1 MLCGD
6 SSGEEHRQREP
17 PGHMTG
23 EVHAGKE
30 KGKEEQSGRHVLVLS
45 PSLEHSHS
53 LTPTP
58 SLSHCD
64 AFIFSMEA
72 MRRKQ
77 PAGLAK
83 GSVDNGASTKKE
95 EHDAA
100 SNGEERPDV
109 DKDVAARLSS
119 SPPAE
124 AMLNGTECDAAWRRS
139 SPTRGSATSNN
150 KTFLLLNENGALDAE
165 PPHGSVTGSNGFI
178 LTKQQQDEGAGSG
191 SAAKPGPGVSP
202 HRTNWLP
209 SGSPTGTHT
218 TKSSPA
224 SASGCAQSSGT
235 LRTDPSTGTTSGQE
249 TSDTKNGTASSPVP
263 VPAAVTIHRARK
275 TMSRPAVTP
284 AQKLLNRE
292 LREAKSAKTETR
304 VEPSQQPSAQNH
316 LPQNSPDSPASA
328 PTASSPVPPAAPA
341 TPPAPP
347 APEDAPDPP
356 ASAAPQASPT
366 PPAPA
371 KLQLGPYSGGLSL
384 RKKKRRMGMYSL
396 VPKKKTKV
404 LKQRTVLEMFN
415 ELRESAKSPQAK
427 EVANING
434 EKFEIASEEE
444 ESEEVESEEE
454 ERQQRT
460 EEPVSTVQEATSEPV
475 SQMQVGDEV
484 ESEESGEEDGEEEG
498 TESDLS
504 TESSLKK
511 LKKKMKSDGPWLKP
525 SRKRRRRRRRIKA
538 KGDCHT
544 HVAREGRTDLEAA
557 DQPEASAQAER
568 ADGEERMQLCSPE
581 SINLNEPP
589 KPTAPPQNKDTSGSV
604 IEEAQELPLCSCR
617 METPKSREILTL
629 ADRKCMATESV
640 DGQLTRCQGAILKHE
655 MMRPSNSVQLLV
667 LCEDHRNGMV
677 KHQCCPGCG
686 FFCRAG
692 TFMEC
697 QPDLSISHRFHRA
710 CASVLKGQSFCP
722 HCGEEAGKAKEVTI
736 AKADTTSTVPPVP
749 ALTHGPATPGVPE
762 GRADT
767 TTGSSSV
774 PALGAEV
781 SGRADSSLSTPSAHG
796 LDTFAVAGSSRTS
809 TPPSGLATAVLPA
822 IPPGPPRETLESILV
837 ALDTEKP
844 KKLRFHPKQLYLSAK
859 QGELKKVLLMLV
871 DGIDPNFKMD
881 SQNKRTPLHAAAE
894 GGYKDICHMLVQAG
908 ANLDMC
914 DDDQRTPLM
923 EACENDHIETAQY
936 LLRAGASVTHKDVE
950 GFTCL
955 HLAAKSGHYNIVE
968 HLLSTG
974 LININCQ
981 DDGGWTAMIW
991 ATEYKH
997 VDQVNLLLCKG
1008 ADINIRDKE
1017 ENICLHWAAFSGS
1030 VEIAELL
1037 LNARCDLQAVNI
1049 HGDSPLHIAAREN
1062 RFECVTLFLTRGA
1075 DVFLKNREGETPPDC
1090 CSHNSKAWAALQTNR
1105 RERDARS
1112 TRLSRVEAKVLQS
1125 DIALGQEKV
1134 PLPCVNSVDSEP
1146 YPDDYKYIPENCV
1159 TSPMN
1164 IDRNITHLQYCVCKE
1179 NCSTSICMCGQ
1190 LSLRCW
1196 YDKRGCLLPEF
1207 CREEPPLIF
1216 ECNHACSCWRT
1227 CKNRV
1232 VQNGIRTRLQLFRT
1246 SKKGWGVR
1254 AVQDIPQGTFVCE
1267 YVGEIISEAEA
1278 EMRQNDTYLFSLDDK
1293 PQDLYCIDA
1302 RFYGNISRFLNH
1314 MCEPNLFAC
1323 RVFTTHQDLRFPH
1336 IAFFASENIKAGEE
1350 LGFNY
1355 GDHFWEVKSKSFS
1368 CECGSS
1374 MCKYSSAAMASLQ
1387 ADSTPEGRQ
1396 QPSASPDT
1404 SSSNAPTSP
1413 S

>member
-1 MLCGD
+1 
-6 SSGEEHRQREP
+6 
-17 PGHMTG
+17 
-23 EVHAGKE
+23 
-30 KGKEEQSGRHVLVLS
+30 
-45 PSLEHSHS
+45 
-53 LTPTP
+53 
-58 SLSHCD
+58 
-64 AFIFSMEA
+64 MEA
-72 MRRKQ
+72 MRREQ

-83 GSVDNGASTKKE
+83 GSLEKATFSKKE
-95 EHDAA
+95 ELEAA
-100 SNGEERPDV
+100 SNGEEKPDRE
-109 DKDVAARLSS
+109 KEVAARLAS

-124 AMLNGTECDAAWRRS
+124 TMLNGTECDDTRHK
-139 SPTRGSATSNN
+139 SPTHGSPFNN
-150 KTFLLLNENGALDAE
+150 KTLPLVNENGALDME
-165 PPHGSVTGSNGFI
+165 PPHASVTGSNGFI
-178 LTKQQQDEGAGSG
+178 LTKQQQQQQEGVSSATLGS
-191 SAAKPGPGVSP
+191 GVSP

-209 SGSPTGTHT
+209 SGSPTGGNRAKSPPASDSGCTHT
-218 TKSSPA
+218 
-224 SASGCAQSSGT
+224 SGA
-235 LRTDPSTGTTSGQE
+235 LRTDPSTGTTSGPE
-249 TSDTKNGTASSPVP
+249 TPDTKNGTASF
-263 VPAAVTIHRARK
+263 PAPAPVTIHRARK
-275 TMSRPAVTP
+275 TMSRPAVSP
-284 AQKLLNRE
+284 AQKLINRE
-292 LREAKSAKTETR
+292 LREAQTAKMETE
-304 VEPSQQPSAQNH
+304 VSPAAQKPPQQNH
-316 LPQNSPDSPASA
+316 LPQSPPDTPASA
-328 PTASSPVPPAAPA
+328 QTAPSASPAAPA
-341 TPPAPP
+341 SPPARP
-347 APEDAPDPP
+347 APV
-356 ASAAPQASPT
+356 
-366 PPAPA
+366 
-371 KLQLGPYSGGLSL
+371 KLLLGPFSGGLSS

-404 LKQRTVLEMFN
+404 LKQRTMLEMFKGM
-415 ELRESAKSPQAK
+415 EQSAKSLQSKVIP
-427 EVANING
+427 NING
-434 EKFEIASEEE
+434 EKVENVSEEEE

-454 ERQQRT
+454 ERQQPAGEAAGAAQ
-460 EEPVSTVQEATSEPV
+460 EETSEP
-475 SQMQVGDEV
+475 SQGGDEQ
-484 ESEESGEEDGEEEG
+484 EFEESAEEGGEEEG

-511 LKKKMKSDGPWLKP
+511 KLKNKLKRDAAWLRP
-525 SRKRRRRRRRIKA
+525 ARKRKRRIKA
-538 KGDCHT
+538 KEMEAVDQLQ
-544 HVAREGRTDLEAA
+544 ASAPAQTDEVKESTQISSPDSLPLHQPQEAA
-557 DQPEASAQAER
+557 APAQNKEAS
-568 ADGEERMQLCSPE
+568 
-581 SINLNEPP
+581 
-589 KPTAPPQNKDTSGSV
+589 GSAM
-604 IEEAQELPLCSCR
+604 EEAQELPLCSCR

-640 DGQLTRCQGAILKHE
+640 DGQLSRCQGAILKHE

-710 CASVLKGQSFCP
+710 CASMLKGQSFCP
-722 HCGEEAGKAKEVTI
+722 HCGEEASKAKEVTI
-736 AKADTTSTVPPVP
+736 AKADTTSTVPP
-749 ALTHGPATPGVPE
+749 ALTHGAATPGAPE

-767 TTGSSSV
+767 TTDSSSRLAV
-774 PALGAEV
+774 GSEV
-781 SGRADSSLSTPSAHG
+781 SGRADSSLPARFSHG
-796 LDTFAVAGSSRTS
+796 LDSLAVPSAAQGEALQAGSML
-809 TPPSGLATAVLPA
+809 PPTVQQGA
-822 IPPGPPRETLESILV
+822 PRETLESILV

-859 QGELKKVLLMLV
+859 QGELKKVLHMLV
-871 DGIDPNFKMD
+871 DGIDPNFKME

-894 GGYKDICHMLVQAG
+894 GGFKDICHMLVQSG

-914 DDDQRTPLM
+914 DEDQRTPLM
-923 EACENDHIETAQY
+923 EACENNFIEVVQY
-936 LLRAGASVTHKDVE
+936 LLRAGASATHKDVE
-950 GFTCL
+950 GFTCF

-968 HLLSTG
+968 YLLNTG
-974 LININCQ
+974 VININCQ

-997 VDQVNLLLCKG
+997 ADQVKLLLCKG
-1008 ADINIRDKE
+1008 ADISIRDKE

-1037 LNARCDLQAVNI
+1037 LNARCDLQVVNI

-1062 RFECVTLFLTRGA
+1062 RLECVT
-1075 DVFLKNREGETPPDC
+1075 
-1090 CSHNSKAWAALQTNR
+1090 
-1105 RERDARS
+1105 
-1112 TRLSRVEAKVLQS
+1112 
-1125 DIALGQEKV
+1125 DIALGQERI

-1146 YPDDYKYIPENCV
+1146 HPDDYKYIPENCV

-1179 NCSTSICMCGQ
+1179 DCSTSICMCGQ

-1196 YDKRGCLLPEF
+1196 YDKKGRLLPEF

-1254 AVQDIPQGTFVCE
+1254 ALHDIPQGTFVCE

-1293 PQDLYCIDA
+1293 PQDQYCIDA

-1323 RVFTTHQDLRFPH
+1323 RVFTKHQDLRFPH

-1355 GDHFWEVKSKSFS
+1355 GDHFWEVKSKLFS
-1368 CECGSS
+1368 CECSS
-1374 MCKYSSAAMASLQ
+1374 AKCKFSSAALASLQ
-1387 ADSTPEGRQ
+1387 ADSTPEEQ
-1396 QPSASPDT
+1396 QPSALPDT
-1404 SSSNAPTSP
+1404 SSSNTPP
-1413 S
+1413 

>member
-1 MLCGD
+1 EGLDQANGD
-6 SSGEEHRQREP
+6 TEA
-17 PGHMTG
+17 
-23 EVHAGKE
+23 AG
-30 KGKEEQSGRHVLVLS
+30 RM
-45 PSLEHSHS
+45 
-53 LTPTP
+53 
-58 SLSHCD
+58 
-64 AFIFSMEA
+64 A
-72 MRRKQ
+72 
-77 PAGLAK
+77 
-83 GSVDNGASTKKE
+83 
-95 EHDAA
+95 
-100 SNGEERPDV
+100 
-109 DKDVAARLSS
+109 S
-119 SPPAE
+119 SPAT
-124 AMLNGTECDAAWRRS
+124 MLNGTECDSTRHK
-139 SPTRGSATSNN
+139 SPTHGSPVGAMKTS
-150 KTFLLLNENGALDAE
+150 LIANENGMPDME

-178 LTKQQQDEGAGSG
+178 LTKQQQQQ
-191 SAAKPGPGVSP
+191 
-202 HRTNWLP
+202 TNRLP
-209 SGSPTGTHT
+209 SGSPTGGHGDKPVPTL
-218 TKSSPA
+218 
-224 SASGCAQSSGT
+224 ASGHAQSSGAF
-235 LRTDPSTGTTSGQE
+235 RTDSSTGTSSGQGTSG
-249 TSDTKNGTASSPVP
+249 TKNGTVPSPAL
-263 VPAAVTIHRARK
+263 VPAPVTIHRARK
-275 TMSRPAVTP
+275 TMSRPAVSP

-292 LREAKSAKTETR
+292 LREAKSAKMETMEIN
-304 VEPSQQPSAQNH
+304 V
-316 LPQNSPDSPASA
+316 ASDMCVLFSCA
-328 PTASSPVPPAAPA
+328 VGS
-341 TPPAPP
+341 
-347 APEDAPDPP
+347 
-356 ASAAPQASPT
+356 
-366 PPAPA
+366 
-371 KLQLGPYSGGLSL
+371 YSGGLSS
-384 RKKKRRMGMYSL
+384 RKKKRRMGTYSL

-404 LKQRTVLEMFN
+404 LKQRTVLEMFK
-415 ELRESAKSPQAK
+415 ELQQSAKSPQVCAHHIYLTK
-427 EVANING
+427 QTNKSFLSAV
-434 EKFEIASEEE
+434 ASEQSAIKCSAIVDIIILVKEIF
-444 ESEEVESEEE
+444 VP
-454 ERQQRT
+454 Q
-460 EEPVSTVQEATSEPV
+460 
-475 SQMQVGDEV
+475 
-484 ESEESGEEDGEEEG
+484 
-498 TESDLS
+498 S

-511 LKKKMKSDGPWLKP
+511 KLKKKTKGDSAWLRP
-525 SRKRRRRRRRIKA
+525 SRKRKRRLKA
-538 KGDCHT
+538 KGEHHSVT
-544 HVAREGRTDLEAA
+544 RTLSFLSSFGFELPSCGPYLDFFLVGI
-557 DQPEASAQAER
+557 S
-568 ADGEERMQLCSPE
+568 G
-581 SINLNEPP
+581 
-589 KPTAPPQNKDTSGSV
+589 TAV
-604 IEEAQELPLCSCR
+604 EEAQELPLCSCR
-617 METPKSREILTL
+617 METPKSREILIL

-640 DGQLTRCQGAILKHE
+640 DGQLTRCQGAVLKHE

-697 QPDLSISHRFHRA
+697 QPDISISHRFHRA

-722 HCGEEAGKAKEVTI
+722 HCGEEASKAKEVTI
-736 AKADTTSTVPPVP
+736 AKADTTSTVPPTL
-749 ALTHGPATPGVPE
+749 AHGPATPGTLE

-767 TTGSSSV
+767 TTV
-774 PALGAEV
+774 H
-781 SGRADSSLSTPSAHG
+781 SAHG
-796 LDTFAVAGSSRTS
+796 LDISVLPGSSRTTILQAGSGTTAPS
-809 TPPSGLATAVLPA
+809 TILPA
-822 IPPGPPRETLESILV
+822 PPRETLESILV

-859 QGELKKVLLMLV
+859 QGELKRVLLMLV
-871 DGIDPNFKMD
+871 DGTDPNFKME

-894 GGYKDICHMLVQAG
+894 GGHKDICHMLVQAG

-914 DDDQRTPLM
+914 DEDQRTPLM
-923 EACENDHIETAQY
+923 EACENNHMETVLY
-936 LLRAGASVTHKDVE
+936 LLRAGASATHKDVE

-955 HLAAKSGHYNIVE
+955 HLAAKSGHYSIVE

-997 VDQVNLLLCKG
+997 VDQVKLLLSKG
-1008 ADINIRDKE
+1008 ADISIRDKE

-1037 LNARCDLQAVNI
+1037 LNAHSNLQAVNI

-1062 RFECVTLFLTRGA
+1062 RLDCVTLLLSRGA

-1090 CSHNSKAWAALQTNR
+1090 CNHNSKAWAVLQANR
-1105 RERDARS
+1105 RER
-1112 TRLSRVEAKVLQS
+1112 EAKNIRLGRAEEKVLHS
-1125 DIALGQEKV
+1125 DIALGQERV
-1134 PLPCVNSVDSEP
+1134 PIPCVNSVDSEP

-1179 NCSTSICMCGQ
+1179 DCSASICMCGQ

-1196 YDKRGCLLPEF
+1196 YDKGGRLLPEF

-1232 VQNGIRTRLQLFRT
+1232 VQNGLRTRLQLFRT

-1254 AVQDIPQGTFVCE
+1254 ALQDIPQGTFICE

-1278 EMRQNDTYLFSLDDK
+1278 DMRQNDAYLFSLEDK

-1355 GDHFWEVKSKSFS
+1355 GDHFWEVKSKLFS

-1374 MCKYSSAAMASLQ
+1374 KCKYSSAAMTSLQ
-1387 ADSTPEGRQ
+1387 ADSTPEDQQ

-1404 SSSNAPTSP
+1404 SSSNSP
-1413 S
+1413 SSPS

>member
-1 MLCGD
+1 ALRVQDVLQGCYTHSVF
-6 SSGEEHRQREP
+6 SSH
-17 PGHMTG
+17 
-23 EVHAGKE
+23 
-30 KGKEEQSGRHVLVLS
+30 
-45 PSLEHSHS
+45 
-53 LTPTP
+53 LTPP
-58 SLSHCD
+58 
-64 AFIFSMEA
+64 AFIGCENESSTCVLGVDGVKGFEEKFICM
-72 MRRKQ
+72 

-83 GSVDNGASTKKE
+83 GSADKGASAKK
-95 EHDAA
+95 DSLDPA
-100 SNGEERPDV
+100 SNGETSGG
-109 DKDVAARLSS
+109 DKDVAARLAS
-119 SPPAE
+119 SPAAE
-124 AMLNGTECDAAWRRS
+124 AMLNGTECDNTRLK
-139 SPTRGSATSNN
+139 SPTHGSTTSSN
-150 KTFLLLNENGALDAE
+150 KTLLLVNENGLPDME
-165 PPHGSVTGSNGFI
+165 PPHASVTGSNGLI
-178 LTKQQQDEGAGSG
+178 LTKQQQQQQQHEGS
-191 SAAKPGPGVSP
+191 SAAMPGLGVSP
-202 HRTNWLP
+202 PRTNWLP
-209 SGSPTGTHT
+209 SGTSAGGHT
-218 TKSSPA
+218 VKPLPA
-224 SASGCAQSSGT
+224 SASGCAQPSGA
-235 LRTDPSTGTTSGQE
+235 LRTDPSTGTTLGQGI
-249 TSDTKNGTASSPVP
+249 SDTKNGTALSPA
-263 VPAAVTIHRARK
+263 PAPAPVTIHRARK
-275 TMSRPAVTP
+275 TMSRPAVSP
-284 AQKLLNRE
+284 AQKLINRE
-292 LREAKSAKTETR
+292 LREAKSAKMEKVETHIAPD
-304 VEPSQQPSAQNH
+304 VQKSTQQSSSQNH
-316 LPQNSPDSPASA
+316 LPQSQPDTPASA
-328 PTASSPVPPAAPA
+328 QTASSTSPAPLPTA
-341 TPPAPP
+341 APP
-347 APEDAPDPP
+347 APSAP
-356 ASAAPQASPT
+356 S
-366 PPAPA
+366 APA
-371 KLQLGPYSGGLSL
+371 LNKIQLGALSS
-384 RKKKRRMGMYSL
+384 RKKKRRMGTYSL

-404 LKQRTVLEMFN
+404 LKQRTVLEMFK
-415 ELRESAKSPQAK
+415 ELQQSAKSHQAK

-434 EKFEIASEEE
+434 EKVDNASEEE

-454 ERQQRT
+454 EGQQAA
-460 EEPVSTVQEATSEPV
+460 EEPVSAAQEATSE
-475 SQMQVGDEV
+475 SISQVGDEQD
-484 ESEESGEEDGEEEG
+484 SEDSGEEDGEEEG
-498 TESDLS
+498 TESDMS

-511 LKKKMKSDGPWLKP
+511 KLKKKTKGDSAWLRP
-525 SRKRRRRRRRIKA
+525 SRKRKRRIKT
-538 KGDCHT
+538 K
-544 HVAREGRTDLEAA
+544 DLEEVV
-557 DQPEASAQAER
+557 QPQASAQALAGER
-568 ADGEERMQLCSPE
+568 REYTQIPPPAPV
-581 SINLNEPP
+581 NLNKPQEPVP
-589 KPTAPPQNKDTSGSV
+589 PTQTAKGLV
-604 IEEAQELPLCSCR
+604 VEEAQELPLCSCR
-617 METPKSREILTL
+617 METPKSREILIL

-640 DGQLTRCQGAILKHE
+640 DGQLTRCQGAVLKHE

-697 QPDLSISHRFHRA
+697 QPDVSISHRFHRA

-722 HCGEEAGKAKEVTI
+722 HCGEEASKAKEVTI
-736 AKADTTSTVPPVP
+736 AKADTTSTVPA
-749 ALTHGPATPGVPE
+749 ALAHGPATPGAPE

-767 TTGSSSV
+767 TTGSSSRLTV
-774 PALGAEV
+774 GAEA
-781 SGRADSSLSTPSAHG
+781 SGRADSSLSVRSSHG
-796 LDTFAVAGSSRTS
+796 LDASAVPGSSRT
-809 TPPSGLATAVLPA
+809 ATLQASMGTTASPTA
-822 IPPGPPRETLESILV
+822 TQGPPRETLESILV

-859 QGELKKVLLMLV
+859 QGELKRVLLMLV
-871 DGIDPNFKMD
+871 DGIDPNFKME

-894 GGYKDICHMLVQAG
+894 GGYTDICHMLVQSG

-914 DDDQRTPLM
+914 DEDQRTPLM
-923 EACENDHIETAQY
+923 EACENNHMETVLY
-936 LLRAGASVTHKDVE
+936 LLRAGASASHKDVE

-997 VDQVNLLLCKG
+997 VDQVKLLLSKG

-1037 LNARCDLQAVNI
+1037 LNAHCDLQVVNI

-1062 RFECVTLFLTRGA
+1062 RLDCVTLFLSRGA

-1090 CSHNSKAWAALQTNR
+1090 CSHNSKAWAALQANR
-1105 RERDARS
+1105 KERDAKNS
-1112 TRLSRVEAKVLQS
+1112 RLSQAEEKVLHS
-1125 DIALGQEKV
+1125 DIALGQERV
-1134 PLPCVNSVDSEP
+1134 PIPCVNSVDSES
-1146 YPDDYKYIPENCV
+1146 YPDNYKYISENCV

-1179 NCSTSICMCGQ
+1179 DCSASICMCGQ

-1196 YDKRGCLLPEF
+1196 YDKTGRLLPEF

-1232 VQNGIRTRLQLFRT
+1232 VQNGLSTRLQLFRT

-1254 AVQDIPQGTFVCE
+1254 TLQDIPQGSFICE

-1278 EMRQNDTYLFSLDDK
+1278 EMRQNDAYLFSLDDK

-1355 GDHFWEVKSKSFS
+1355 GDHFWEVKSKLFN

-1374 MCKYSSAAMASLQ
+1374 KCKYSAAAMASLQ
-1387 ADSTPEGRQ
+1387 ADSTPEDQRR
-1396 QPSASPDT
+1396 PSVSPDT
-1404 SSSNAPTSP
+1404 SSSNSPPSP

>member
-1 MLCGD
+1 
-6 SSGEEHRQREP
+6 
-17 PGHMTG
+17 
-23 EVHAGKE
+23 
-30 KGKEEQSGRHVLVLS
+30 
-45 PSLEHSHS
+45 
-53 LTPTP
+53 
-58 SLSHCD
+58 
-64 AFIFSMEA
+64 
-72 MRRKQ
+72 
-77 PAGLAK
+77 
-83 GSVDNGASTKKE
+83 
-95 EHDAA
+95 
-100 SNGEERPDV
+100 
-109 DKDVAARLSS
+109 
-119 SPPAE
+119 
-124 AMLNGTECDAAWRRS
+124 MLNGTECDTTRHK
-139 SPTRGSATSNN
+139 SPTHGSAAANNN
-150 KTFLLLNENGALDAE
+150 KTLLLLNENGTSNVE

-178 LTKQQQDEGAGSG
+178 LTKQQQQQQQQQ
-191 SAAKPGPGVSP
+191 
-202 HRTNWLP
+202 TNWLP
-209 SGSPTGTHT
+209 SGSPTGGHAA
-218 TKSSPA
+218 KSPPA
-224 SASGCAQSSGT
+224 SASGCAQSSAA
-235 LRTDPSTGTTSGQE
+235 LRTDPSTGTMSGQE
-249 TSDTKNGTASSPVP
+249 TPDTKNGTASSPAP
-263 VPAAVTIHRARK
+263 PPAPVTIHRARK
-275 TMSRPAVTP
+275 TMSRPAVSP
-284 AQKLLNRE
+284 AQKVNRPDLVPHQLLFSVSFS
-292 LREAKSAKTETR
+292 L
-304 VEPSQQPSAQNH
+304 
-316 LPQNSPDSPASA
+316 L
-328 PTASSPVPPAAPA
+328 
-341 TPPAPP
+341 
-347 APEDAPDPP
+347 
-356 ASAAPQASPT
+356 
-366 PPAPA
+366 
-371 KLQLGPYSGGLSL
+371 LGRCLYSGAFSS

-415 ELRESAKSPQAK
+415 ELQKPAKSSQTERFENHRCIRLPQ
-427 EVANING
+427 
-434 EKFEIASEEE
+434 
-444 ESEEVESEEE
+444 
-454 ERQQRT
+454 
-460 EEPVSTVQEATSEPV
+460 
-475 SQMQVGDEV
+475 
-484 ESEESGEEDGEEEG
+484 
-498 TESDLS
+498 S

-511 LKKKMKSDGPWLKP
+511 KLKKKMKRDSEWLRP
-525 SRKRRRRRRRIKA
+525 SRKRKRRIKA
-538 KGDCHT
+538 KGDRRSCHT
-544 HVAREGRTDLEAA
+544 HTCTESSSRSPAVHSDLCLSA
-557 DQPEASAQAER
+557 DVP
-568 ADGEERMQLCSPE
+568 
-581 SINLNEPP
+581 
-589 KPTAPPQNKDTSGSV
+589 GSV
-604 IEEAQELPLCSCR
+604 MEEAQELPLCSCR

-749 ALTHGPATPGVPE
+749 ALALEHGPATPGVPE

-767 TTGSSSV
+767 TTGS
-774 PALGAEV
+774 
-781 SGRADSSLSTPSAHG
+781 GRADSSLSARSAHG
-796 LDTFAVAGSSRTS
+796 LDTAAVPGSSRSPT
-809 TPPSGLATAVLPA
+809 TLVGLGTTVPPPVLQ
-822 IPPGPPRETLESILV
+822 GPPRETLESILV

-914 DDDQRTPLM
+914 DEDQRTPLM
-923 EACENDHIETAQY
+923 EACENNYMETVQY
-936 LLRAGASVTHKDVE
+936 LLRAGASAMHKDVE

-1008 ADINIRDKE
+1008 ADISIRDKE

-1062 RFECVTLFLTRGA
+1062 RLECVTLFLTRGA

-1090 CSHNSKAWAALQTNR
+1090 CSHNSKAWAALQANT
-1105 RERDARS
+1105 RERDDKN
-1112 TRLSRVEAKVLQS
+1112 TS
-1125 DIALGQEKV
+1125 DVALGQESV

-1146 YPDDYKYIPENCV
+1146 HPDDYKYIPENCV

-1179 NCSTSICMCGQ
+1179 DCSTSICMCGQ

-1232 VQNGIRTRLQLFRT
+1232 VQNGIRTRLQVFRT

-1293 PQDLYCIDA
+1293 DLYCIDA

-1323 RVFTTHQDLRFPH
+1323 RVFTKHQDLRFPH

-1355 GDHFWEVKSKSFS
+1355 GDHFWEVKSKLFS
-1368 CECGSS
+1368 CDCGSS
-1374 MCKYSSAAMASLQ
+1374 KCKYSSAAMASLQ
-1387 ADSTPEGRQ
+1387 ADSTPEGQQ

-1404 SSSNAPTSP
+1404 SFSNGPSSP

>member
-1 MLCGD
+1 ISPKLQL
-6 SSGEEHRQREP
+6 RP
-17 PGHMTG
+17 
-23 EVHAGKE
+23 
-30 KGKEEQSGRHVLVLS
+30 SGRTGRSACSFAPRS
-45 PSLEHSHS
+45 PS
-53 LTPTP
+53 T
-58 SLSHCD
+58 
-64 AFIFSMEA
+64 
-72 MRRKQ
+72 
-77 PAGLAK
+77 
-83 GSVDNGASTKKE
+83 ST
-95 EHDAA
+95 
-100 SNGEERPDV
+100 SPRSQ
-109 DKDVAARLSS
+109 RL
-119 SPPAE
+119 
-124 AMLNGTECDAAWRRS
+124 
-139 SPTRGSATSNN
+139 
-150 KTFLLLNENGALDAE
+150 
-165 PPHGSVTGSNGFI
+165 
-178 LTKQQQDEGAGSG
+178 
-191 SAAKPGPGVSP
+191 P
-202 HRTNWLP
+202 HRTKVRLEPMWFHHLLSFCYIATPDVVIQSEEKSNVH
-209 SGSPTGTHT
+209 HT
-218 TKSSPA
+218 SIV
-224 SASGCAQSSGT
+224 
-235 LRTDPSTGTTSGQE
+235 
-249 TSDTKNGTASSPVP
+249 ASSPSFDLTEP
-263 VPAAVTIHRARK
+263 D
-275 TMSRPAVTP
+275 
-284 AQKLLNRE
+284 LNC
-292 LREAKSAKTETR
+292 EA
-304 VEPSQQPSAQNH
+304 N
-316 LPQNSPDSPASA
+316 
-328 PTASSPVPPAAPA
+328 
-341 TPPAPP
+341 
-347 APEDAPDPP
+347 
-356 ASAAPQASPT
+356 
-366 PPAPA
+366 
-371 KLQLGPYSGGLSL
+371 GG
-384 RKKKRRMGMYSL
+384 
-396 VPKKKTKV
+396 
-404 LKQRTVLEMFN
+404 N
-415 ELRESAKSPQAK
+415 
-427 EVANING
+427 
-434 EKFEIASEEE
+434 
-444 ESEEVESEEE
+444 
-454 ERQQRT
+454 
-460 EEPVSTVQEATSEPV
+460 VS
-475 SQMQVGDEV
+475 
-484 ESEESGEEDGEEEG
+484 
-498 TESDLS
+498 
-504 TESSLKK
+504 
-511 LKKKMKSDGPWLKP
+511 
-525 SRKRRRRRRRIKA
+525 
-538 KGDCHT
+538 
-544 HVAREGRTDLEAA
+544 
-557 DQPEASAQAER
+557 
-568 ADGEERMQLCSPE
+568 LCS
-581 SINLNEPP
+581 L
-589 KPTAPPQNKDTSGSV
+589 ADTSGSV

-749 ALTHGPATPGVPE
+749 ALTHGPATPGV
-762 GRADT
+762 
-767 TTGSSSV
+767 
-774 PALGAEV
+774 

-894 GGYKDICHMLVQAG
+894 GGYKDICHMLVQVTHSFSPAG
-908 ANLDMC
+908 ANLD
-914 DDDQRTPLM
+914 
-923 EACENDHIETAQY
+923 I
-936 LLRAGASVTHKDVE
+936 
-950 GFTCL
+950 
-955 HLAAKSGHYNIVE
+955 
-968 HLLSTG
+968 LLSLTVS
-974 LININCQ
+974 LSHQ

-1374 MCKYSSAAMASLQ
+1374 KCKYSSAAMASLQ

>member
-1 MLCGD
+1 
-6 SSGEEHRQREP
+6 
-17 PGHMTG
+17 
-23 EVHAGKE
+23 
-30 KGKEEQSGRHVLVLS
+30 
-45 PSLEHSHS
+45 
-53 LTPTP
+53 
-58 SLSHCD
+58 
-64 AFIFSMEA
+64 MEA

-83 GSVDNGASTKKE
+83 GSVDKGASTKKE
-95 EHDAA
+95 ELDAA
-100 SNGEERPDV
+100 SNGEEKPDV
-109 DKDVAARLSS
+109 DKEVAARLAP

-124 AMLNGTECDAAWRRS
+124 TMLNGTECDDARHK
-139 SPTRGSATSNN
+139 SPTHGSAAANN
-150 KTFLLLNENGALDAE
+150 KTLPLVNENGTSDME

-178 LTKQQQDEGAGSG
+178 LTKQQQEGG
-191 SAAKPGPGVSP
+191 AAATPGLGVSP

-209 SGSPTGTHT
+209 SGSPTGGHT
-218 TKSSPA
+218 AKSPPA
-224 SASGCAQSSGT
+224 SASGCAQSSGA

-249 TSDTKNGTASSPVP
+249 TPDTKSGSASSPA
-263 VPAAVTIHRARK
+263 PAPAPVTIHRARK
-275 TMSRPAVTP
+275 TMSRPAVSP

-292 LREAKSAKTETR
+292 LREAMSAKLEKMETH
-304 VEPSQQPSAQNH
+304 VAPDVQKSLQQSSAQNH
-316 LPQNSPDSPASA
+316 LPQSPPDTPASA
-328 PTASSPVPPAAPA
+328 QTASSASPAPPAAPA

-347 APEDAPDPP
+347 APAAPLASGAHPAPAASGAPP
-356 ASAAPQASPT
+356 APPAPPAPAAPLASVAPPAPPPPAASEAPPAPPPPAASEAPPAPPPPAASEA

-371 KLQLGPYSGGLSL
+371 KLQLGPFSGGLAS

-404 LKQRTVLEMFN
+404 LKQRSVLEMFK
-415 ELRESAKSPQAK
+415 ELQQSRAKSPQTK

-434 EKFEIASEEE
+434 EKVENASEEE
-444 ESEEVESEEE
+444 ESEEMESEEE
-454 ERQQRT
+454 ERQQPA
-460 EEPVSTVQEATSEPV
+460 EGPVGAVQEATSDPI
-475 SQMQVGDEV
+475 SQMEMGDEQD
-484 ESEESGEEDGEEEG
+484 SEESGEEEGEEEG

-511 LKKKMKSDGPWLKP
+511 KLKKKIKRDSAWLRP
-525 SRKRRRRRRRIKA
+525 SRKRKRRIKG
-538 KGDCHT
+538 K
-544 HVAREGRTDLEAA
+544 ELEAV
-557 DQPEASAQAER
+557 DQPQASAQAQADDGKER
-568 ADGEERMQLCSPE
+568 TQISSPE
-581 SINLNEPP
+581 SVNLN
-589 KPTAPPQNKDTSGSV
+589 KPHEAAVPSQNKAASESA

-697 QPDLSISHRFHRA
+697 QPDLSISHRFHQA

-722 HCGEEAGKAKEVTI
+722 HCGEEASKAKEVTI
-736 AKADTTSTVPPVP
+736 ANADTTSTVPP
-749 ALTHGPATPGVPE
+749 ALAHGPVTPGVPE

-767 TTGSSSV
+767 TTGSSSHL
-774 PALGAEV
+774 ALGGEV
-781 SGRADSSLSTPSAHG
+781 SGRADSSLSNRSSHG
-796 LDTFAVAGSSRTS
+796 LDTYAVPGSSKTV
-809 TPPSGLATAVLPA
+809 TLLAGTAPPTVPQ
-822 IPPGPPRETLESILV
+822 GPPRETLESILV

-871 DGIDPNFKMD
+871 DGIDPNFKME

-894 GGYKDICHMLVQAG
+894 GGFKDICHMLVQAG

-914 DDDQRTPLM
+914 DEDQRTPLM
-923 EACENDHIETAQY
+923 EACENNYMETVQY
-936 LLRAGASVTHKDVE
+936 LLRAGASATHKDVE

-968 HLLSTG
+968 HLLTTG
-974 LININCQ
+974 FININCQ

-997 VDQVNLLLCKG
+997 ADQVKLLLNKG
-1008 ADINIRDKE
+1008 ADISIRDKE

-1037 LNARCDLQAVNI
+1037 LNARFDLQAVNI

-1062 RFECVTLFLTRGA
+1062 RLECVTLFLNRGA

-1090 CSHNSKAWAALQTNR
+1090 CSHNSKAWVALQANR
-1105 RERDARS
+1105 RERDAKN
-1112 TRLSRVEAKVLQS
+1112 TRLTRAEEKVLQS
-1125 DIALGQEKV
+1125 DIALGQESI

-1146 YPDDYKYIPENCV
+1146 YPDDYKYISENCV

-1179 NCSTSICMCGQ
+1179 DCSTSICMCGQ

-1196 YDKRGCLLPEF
+1196 YDKGGRLLPEF

-1293 PQDLYCIDA
+1293 PQDLYCVDA

-1355 GDHFWEVKSKSFS
+1355 GDHFWEVKSKLFS

-1374 MCKYSSAAMASLQ
+1374 KCKYSSAAMASLQ
-1387 ADSTPEGRQ
+1387 ADSTPEDQQ

-1404 SSSNAPTSP
+1404 SSSNSP
-1413 S
+1413 SSPS

>member
-1 MLCGD
+1 MASVGP
-6 SSGEEHRQREP
+6 E
-17 PGHMTG
+17 
-23 EVHAGKE
+23 
-30 KGKEEQSGRHVLVLS
+30 
-45 PSLEHSHS
+45 
-53 LTPTP
+53 
-58 SLSHCD
+58 
-64 AFIFSMEA
+64 
-72 MRRKQ
+72 

-83 GSVDNGASTKKE
+83 GSVDKGASTKKE
-95 EHDAA
+95 ELDAA
-100 SNGEERPDV
+100 SNGEEKPDV
-109 DKDVAARLSS
+109 DKEIAARLSS

-124 AMLNGTECDAAWRRS
+124 TMLNGTECDAARHK
-139 SPTRGSATSNN
+139 SPTHGSATANN
-150 KTFLLLNENGALDAE
+150 KTLLLLNENGTSDVE

-178 LTKQQQDEGAGSG
+178 LTKQQQDGG
-191 SAAKPGPGVSP
+191 SAAKPGSAVSP

-209 SGSPTGTHT
+209 SGSPTGGDTA
-218 TKSSPA
+218 KSPPS
-224 SASGCAQSSGT
+224 SASGCAQSSGA

-249 TSDTKNGTASSPVP
+249 TPDTKNGTASSPAP
-263 VPAAVTIHRARK
+263 APAAVTIHRARK
-275 TMSRPAVTP
+275 TMSRPAVSP

-292 LREAKSAKTETR
+292 LREAQSAKMEKMETH
-304 VEPSQQPSAQNH
+304 VVPDAQKPSQQPSAQNH
-316 LPQNSPDSPASA
+316 LPQSPPETPASA
-328 PTASSPVPPAAPA
+328 QTASPAPPAAPA
-341 TPPAPP
+341 TPPAPEDPP
-347 APEDAPDPP
+347 APPAPP
-356 ASAAPQASPT
+356 ASAAPQTCPA

-371 KLQLGPYSGGLSL
+371 KLQLGPYSGGFSS

-415 ELRESAKSPQAK
+415 ELRQSAKSPQAK

-434 EKFEIASEEE
+434 EKVENASEEE

-454 ERQQRT
+454 ERQQPT
-460 EEPVSTVQEATSEPV
+460 EEPVSAVQEATSEPI
-475 SQMQVGDEV
+475 SQVGDDQ
-484 ESEESGEEDGEEEG
+484 ESEESGEDEGEEEG

-511 LKKKMKSDGPWLKP
+511 KLKKKIKRDGAWLRP
-525 SRKRRRRRRRIKA
+525 SRKRKRRIKA
-538 KGDCHT
+538 K
-544 HVAREGRTDLEAA
+544 ELEAV
-557 DQPEASAQAER
+557 DQPQAAAQPEV
-568 ADGEERMQLCSPE
+568 ADGNERTQISSPE
-581 SINLNEPP
+581 SVNLNKPQEPTVP
-589 KPTAPPQNKDTSGSV
+589 SENKDTSGSV

-697 QPDLSISHRFHRA
+697 QPDLNISHRFHRA

-722 HCGEEAGKAKEVTI
+722 HCGEEASKAKEVTI
-736 AKADTTSTVPPVP
+736 ANADTTSTVPP
-749 ALTHGPATPGVPE
+749 ALEHGPATPGVPE

-767 TTGSSSV
+767 TTDSSSRLAV
-774 PALGAEV
+774 GAEV
-781 SGRADSSLSTPSAHG
+781 SGRADSSLSARPAHG
-796 LDTFAVAGSSRTS
+796 LDSSAVPGSSM
-809 TPPSGLATAVLPA
+809 TPTLLTGLGTTA
-822 IPPGPPRETLESILV
+822 PPTVPQGPPRETLESILV

-871 DGIDPNFKMD
+871 DGIDPNFKME

-914 DDDQRTPLM
+914 DEDQRTPLM
-923 EACENDHIETAQY
+923 EACENNYMETVQY
-936 LLRAGASVTHKDVE
+936 LLRAGASAMHKDVE

-1008 ADINIRDKE
+1008 ADISIRDKVGSGSCVCACACACACALHTRIQYCVTAGLCRFVVQE

-1062 RFECVTLFLTRGA
+1062 RLECVTLFLTRGA

-1090 CSHNSKAWAALQTNR
+1090 CSHNSKAWAALQANR
-1105 RERDARS
+1105 RERDAKN
-1112 TRLSRVEAKVLQS
+1112 TRLSRVVEKVLQS
-1125 DIALGQEKV
+1125 DIALGQERV

-1179 NCSTSICMCGQ
+1179 DCSTSICMCGQ

-1355 GDHFWEVKSKSFS
+1355 GDHFWEVKSKMFS

-1374 MCKYSSAAMASLQ
+1374 KCKYSSAAMASLQ
-1387 ADSTPEGRQ
+1387 ADSTPEGQQ

-1404 SSSNAPTSP
+1404 SSSNSP
-1413 S
+1413 SSPS

>member
-1 MLCGD
+1 MASVGP
-6 SSGEEHRQREP
+6 E
-17 PGHMTG
+17 
-23 EVHAGKE
+23 
-30 KGKEEQSGRHVLVLS
+30 
-45 PSLEHSHS
+45 
-53 LTPTP
+53 
-58 SLSHCD
+58 
-64 AFIFSMEA
+64 
-72 MRRKQ
+72 

-83 GSVDNGASTKKE
+83 GSVDKGASSKKE
-95 EHDAA
+95 ELDAA
-100 SNGEERPDV
+100 SNREAKPDA
-109 DKDVAARLSS
+109 DKEIAARLFS
-119 SPPAE
+119 SPPSE
-124 AMLNGTECDAAWRRS
+124 TMLNGTECDATRHK
-139 SPTRGSATSNN
+139 SPTHGSAAANN
-150 KTFLLLNENGALDAE
+150 KTLLLPNENGTSDVE

-178 LTKQQQDEGAGSG
+178 LTKQQQQDGG
-191 SAAKPGPGVSP
+191 SAAKPGSGVSP

-209 SGSPTGTHT
+209 SGSPTGGHT
-218 TKSSPA
+218 AKSPPA
-224 SASGCAQSSGT
+224 SASGCAQSSGA

-249 TSDTKNGTASSPVP
+249 IPDTKNGTVSSPA
-263 VPAAVTIHRARK
+263 PAPAPVTIHRARK
-275 TMSRPAVTP
+275 TMSRPAVSP

-292 LREAKSAKTETR
+292 LREAKSAKMEKMETQIA
-304 VEPSQQPSAQNH
+304 PDAQKSSQQPCTQNH
-316 LPQNSPDSPASA
+316 LPQSPSDTPASA
-328 PTASSPVPPAAPA
+328 QTASSASPAPPPAPA
-341 TPPAPP
+341 TPPAPS
-347 APEDAPDPP
+347 APDGPQEPP
-356 ASAAPQASPT
+356 ASVAPQAC
-366 PPAPA
+366 PARPVPA
-371 KLQLGPYSGGLSL
+371 KLQLGPYSGGFSC

-415 ELRESAKSPQAK
+415 ELQQSAKSPQPK
-427 EVANING
+427 EVANMNG
-434 EKFEIASEEE
+434 EKVENASEEE

-454 ERQQRT
+454 ERQQPT
-460 EEPVSTVQEATSEPV
+460 EEPAGAVQEATSEPT
-475 SQMQVGDEV
+475 SQVGDEQ
-484 ESEESGEEDGEEEG
+484 ESEESGEEEGEEEG
-498 TESDLS
+498 SESDLS
-504 TESSLKK
+504 TGSSLKKK
-511 LKKKMKSDGPWLKP
+511 LKKKIKRDGVWLRP
-525 SRKRRRRRRRIKA
+525 SRKRKRRIKA
-538 KGDCHT
+538 K
-544 HVAREGRTDLEAA
+544 ELEAV
-557 DQPEASAQAER
+557 DEPKASAQAEV
-568 ADGEERMQLCSPE
+568 ADGSERMQISSPK
-581 SINLNEPP
+581 SVNLNKRQEPP
-589 KPTAPPQNKDTSGSV
+589 VPSESKESSGSV
-604 IEEAQELPLCSCR
+604 MEEAQELPLCSCR

-640 DGQLTRCQGAILKHE
+640 DGQLDRCQGAILKHE

-736 AKADTTSTVPPVP
+736 AKADTTSTVPPT
-749 ALTHGPATPGVPE
+749 LLHGPATPGGPE

-767 TTGSSSV
+767 TTGSSSRLAMGV
-774 PALGAEV
+774 EV
-781 SGRADSSLSTPSAHG
+781 SGRADSSLSARNAHG
-796 LDTFAVAGSSRTS
+796 LDASAVPGLSRSSTMLVGLE
-809 TPPSGLATAVLPA
+809 TTAPPTAPQ
-822 IPPGPPRETLESILV
+822 GPPRETLESILV

-914 DDDQRTPLM
+914 DEDQRTPLM
-923 EACENDHIETAQY
+923 EACENNYMETVQY
-936 LLRAGASVTHKDVE
+936 LLRAGASAMHKDVE

-1008 ADINIRDKE
+1008 ADISIRDKE

-1062 RFECVTLFLTRGA
+1062 RLECVTLFLTRGA

-1090 CSHNSKAWAALQTNR
+1090 CSHNSKAWVALQANR
-1105 RERDARS
+1105 RERDAKN
-1112 TRLSRVEAKVLQS
+1112 TRLSRVEEKVLQS
-1125 DIALGQEKV
+1125 DVALGQERV
-1134 PLPCVNSVDSEP
+1134 PLPCVNSVDGESH
-1146 YPDDYKYIPENCV
+1146 PDDYKYIPENCV

-1179 NCSTSICMCGQ
+1179 DCSTSICMCGQ

-1232 VQNGIRTRLQLFRT
+1232 VQNGIRTRLQVFRT

-1355 GDHFWEVKSKSFS
+1355 GDHFWEVKSKLFS

-1374 MCKYSSAAMASLQ
+1374 KCRYSSAAMASLQ
-1387 ADSTPEGRQ
+1387 ADSTPEGQQ

-1404 SSSNAPTSP
+1404 SSSNGPASP

>member
-1 MLCGD
+1 M
-6 SSGEEHRQREP
+6 
-17 PGHMTG
+17 
-23 EVHAGKE
+23 
-30 KGKEEQSGRHVLVLS
+30 
-45 PSLEHSHS
+45 
-53 LTPTP
+53 
-58 SLSHCD
+58 
-64 AFIFSMEA
+64 
-72 MRRKQ
+72 
-77 PAGLAK
+77 
-83 GSVDNGASTKKE
+83 
-95 EHDAA
+95 
-100 SNGEERPDV
+100 
-109 DKDVAARLSS
+109 
-119 SPPAE
+119 
-124 AMLNGTECDAAWRRS
+124 
-139 SPTRGSATSNN
+139 
-150 KTFLLLNENGALDAE
+150 
-165 PPHGSVTGSNGFI
+165 I
-178 LTKQQQDEGAGSG
+178 LTDF
-191 SAAKPGPGVSP
+191 
-202 HRTNWLP
+202 
-209 SGSPTGTHT
+209 
-218 TKSSPA
+218 
-224 SASGCAQSSGT
+224 GCYLQ
-235 LRTDPSTGTTSGQE
+235 
-249 TSDTKNGTASSPVP
+249 
-263 VPAAVTIHRARK
+263 
-275 TMSRPAVTP
+275 
-284 AQKLLNRE
+284 LLNRE
-292 LREAKSAKTETR
+292 LREAKSAKMEKMETHAA
-304 VEPSQQPSAQNH
+304 PDAQKSSQQPSAQNH
-316 LPQNSPDSPASA
+316 LPQSPPVSSASP
-328 PTASSPVPPAAPA
+328 

-347 APEDAPDPP
+347 APEGPPKPP
-356 ASAAPQASPT
+356 ASAAPQACPA

-371 KLQLGPYSGGLSL
+371 KLQLAFSS

-415 ELRESAKSPQAK
+415 ELQKPAKSSQVCAPHNYQNKHHLKTERFENHRCIRLPQ
-427 EVANING
+427 
-434 EKFEIASEEE
+434 
-444 ESEEVESEEE
+444 
-454 ERQQRT
+454 
-460 EEPVSTVQEATSEPV
+460 
-475 SQMQVGDEV
+475 
-484 ESEESGEEDGEEEG
+484 
-498 TESDLS
+498 S

-511 LKKKMKSDGPWLKP
+511 KLKKKMKRDSEWLRP
-525 SRKRRRRRRRIKA
+525 SRKRKRRIKA
-538 KGDCHT
+538 KGDRRSCHT
-544 HVAREGRTDLEAA
+544 HTCTESSSRSPASDLCLSA
-557 DQPEASAQAER
+557 DVP
-568 ADGEERMQLCSPE
+568 
-581 SINLNEPP
+581 
-589 KPTAPPQNKDTSGSV
+589 GSV
-604 IEEAQELPLCSCR
+604 MEEAQELPLCSCR

-749 ALTHGPATPGVPE
+749 ALALEHGPATPGVPE

-767 TTGSSSV
+767 TTGSSSR
-774 PALGAEV
+774 LTMGAEV
-781 SGRADSSLSTPSAHG
+781 SGRADSSLSARSAHG
-796 LDTFAVAGSSRTS
+796 LDTAAV
-809 TPPSGLATAVLPA
+809 
-822 IPPGPPRETLESILV
+822 PGPPRETLESILV

-914 DDDQRTPLM
+914 DEDQRTPLM
-923 EACENDHIETAQY
+923 EACENNYMETVQY
-936 LLRAGASVTHKDVE
+936 LLRAGASAMHKDVE

-1008 ADINIRDKE
+1008 ADISIRDKE

-1062 RFECVTLFLTRGA
+1062 RLECVTLFLTRGA

-1090 CSHNSKAWAALQTNR
+1090 CSHNSKAWAALQANT
-1105 RERDARS
+1105 RERDDKN
-1112 TRLSRVEAKVLQS
+1112 TRLSRVEEKVLQS
-1125 DIALGQEKV
+1125 DVALGQESV

-1146 YPDDYKYIPENCV
+1146 HPDDYKYIPENCV

-1179 NCSTSICMCGQ
+1179 DCSTSICMCGQ

-1232 VQNGIRTRLQLFRT
+1232 VQNGIRTRLQVFRT

-1323 RVFTTHQDLRFPH
+1323 RVFTKHQDLRFPH

-1355 GDHFWEVKSKSFS
+1355 GDHFWEVKSKLFS
-1368 CECGSS
+1368 CDCGSS
-1374 MCKYSSAAMASLQ
+1374 KCKYSSAAMASLQ
-1387 ADSTPEGRQ
+1387 ADSTPEGQQ

-1404 SSSNAPTSP
+1404 SFSNATSRTAK
-1413 S
+1413 SQGQ